1 MTMLADNVPVDSY
14 RELENKL
21 GHLEPALLEWCVQ
34 SGSLQRAAGSGLY
47 AEKLLRKGRS
57 CPTQT
62 WAYWMRTSAPRLNP
76 GDRRTRES

>member
-34 SGSLQRAAGSGLY
+34 SGSL
-47 AEKLLRKGRS
+47 
-57 CPTQT
+57 
-62 WAYWMRTSAPRLNP
+62 
-76 GDRRTRES
+76 